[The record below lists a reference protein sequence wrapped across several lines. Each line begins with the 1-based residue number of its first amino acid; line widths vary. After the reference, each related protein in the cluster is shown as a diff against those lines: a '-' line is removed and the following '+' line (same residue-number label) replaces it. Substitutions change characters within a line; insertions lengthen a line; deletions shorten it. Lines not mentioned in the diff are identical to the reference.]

1 MKHVILL
8 GDSIFDNGSYVGQFD
23 PDVAKQVKMEVGQ
36 ANKVTLL
43 ATDGNVTDDISRQ
56 LRYLP
61 EDASHLFI
69 SVGGNDALGQL
80 ASLAKPVDNVGEGFH
95 EFSFIKAQFEK
106 EYSNMLSNVISVGI
120 PTAVCTIYDPCFYHR
135 NNQRIGQYM
144 GFGLSNKK
152 MQEISVTALSIF
164 NDIITR
170 QAVTAGIPVID
181 LRLLFNSDHDYANAI
196 EPSMVGGLKIARMIK
211 KIAIEHN
218 YEDKNTMFYG

>member
-1 MKHVILL
+1 MKHIILL

-95 EFSFIKAQFEK
+95 EFFSIKAQFEK
-106 EYSNMLSNVISVGI
+106 EYSNMLSNVLSMGI
-120 PTAVCTIYDPCFYHR
+120 PTTVCTIYDPCFYHS

-144 GFGLSNKK
+144 GFGLSSKK
-152 MQEISVTALSIF
+152 MQEISVTALPIF
-164 NDIITR
+164 NDIITK
-170 QAVTAGIPVID
+170 QAVITGIPVVD
-181 LRLLFNSDHDYANAI
+181 LRLIFNDYIDYANPI
-196 EPSMVGGLKIARMIK
+196 EPSTNGGYKISKVIK
-211 KIAIEHN
+211 NIIDNHDFSGN
-218 YEDKNTMFYG
+218 CIVYSS